1 METVTQEPQP
11 IVSTV
16 EQKKLEA
23 AEFTFQKIKELV
35 EAGKS
40 NVEATKIVYESVK
53 GNEFREEQAL
63 AKLLEYFNLKEEV
76 DNRAVELKS
85 TYPAYSAFFDNDE
98 VIDTPAA
105 NDARFAVKK

>member
-1 METVTQEPQP
+1 METLTQEPQP
-11 IVSTV
+11 IVSIV
-16 EQKKLEA
+16 DQRKLEA

-35 EAGKS
+35 DGGKS
-40 NVEATKIVYESVK
+40 KVEAAKMVYESVK
-53 GNEFREEQAL
+53 GNEYREEQAL

-85 TYPAYSAFFDNDE
+85 KYPAYSAFFDNDK

-105 NDARFAVKK
+105 NDAKFAIKQ